1 MTMNRRRWLGRAAAC
16 VSVGPRIALRLRA
29 QPGASAQLPA
39 RADFP
44 IAEEITYLNNAFW
57 HPLSS
62 GVIAA
67 VQSYLQRKAK
77 GSSHISYGPMG
88 EQVKAQFARLINAS
102 PSAISFVPSTVSGEN
117 LVVAGLDIAH
127 TKGNVVTDSLHYE
140 SSTYLYRTLQAQ
152 GVDVRF
158 VKPRDWRI
166 ELADLEKAVD
176 RNTKLVAI
184 SLVSYLNG
192 FQHDLKAVCDLAH
205 NHGAHVYGD
214 LVQAAGAVPIDVHAA
229 GVDFCSCG
237 SHKWLMGDMGLGFL
251 YVRENLLDKVI
262 RRTQFGSRQISDYQ
276 NHVFPYDLTPD
287 GAATWKPVSGTAGHF
302 EIGTISQTTVA
313 ALSYSLPFI
322 ERLGVANI
330 QAHAQSLTVRLQN
343 ELPRLG
349 FPSVTPIDAKSSIV
363 SFVVT
368 DPERV
373 AAKLEKAKVDVK
385 IDQHLMRITPS
396 VYNDQADIDK
406 LLNILS

>member
-1 MTMNRRRWLGRAAAC
+1 
-16 VSVGPRIALRLRA
+16 
-29 QPGASAQLPA
+29 
-39 RADFP
+39 
-44 IAEEITYLNNAFW
+44 
-57 HPLSS
+57 
-62 GVIAA
+62 
-67 VQSYLQRKAK
+67 
-77 GSSHISYGPMG
+77 
-88 EQVKAQFARLINAS
+88 VKAQFARLINA
-102 PSAISFVPSTVSGEN
+102 PRSAISFVPGTVAGEN
-117 LVVAGLDIAH
+117 LVVAGLDITH

-166 ELADLEKAVD
+166 EMSDLEKAVD
-176 RNTKLVAI
+176 RKTKLVAI

-205 NHGAHVYGD
+205 NHGAHVYAD
-214 LVQAAGAVPIDVHAA
+214 LVQAAGAVPIDVQAA

-330 QAHAQSLTVRLQN
+330 QAHAQSLTA
-343 ELPRLG
+343 
-349 FPSVTPIDAKSSIV
+349 SAK
-363 SFVVT
+363 
-368 DPERV
+368 
-373 AAKLEKAKVDVK
+373 
-385 IDQHLMRITPS
+385 
-396 VYNDQADIDK
+396 
-406 LLNILS
+406 